1 MSRRV
6 VLAAVASLGA
16 VTLSAAGDRSIA
28 AGFQRVWERIS
39 AASGASVAAASPAVF
54 PAIAVT
60 NSANLPVL
68 LAAPDPDDDSAMLG
82 WSDKGGLL
90 DPSHIKGLAYV
101 NTEGAGMLAV
111 MNTQGTSAFGI
122 CGNHGYTTLANS
134 ADVAEAFA
142 VPSGPVP
149 PGAVLVL
156 DPDNPGTLRLATQP
170 YDHRVAG
177 VAAGAHGVN
186 PGITLRGHASLENKT
201 SLTLSGTAYALATA
215 ANGSIH
221 VGDLLTTSS
230 VPGHAMKATDAVASQ
245 GAILGKAMQDLKGDA
260 GAILILASLQ

>member
-6 VLAAVASLGA
+6 VLAVGASLCA

-28 AGFQRVWERIS
+28 SGFQRVWERIS
-39 AASGASVAAASPAVF
+39 AASGAVQAAASPVVF
-54 PAIAVT
+54 PGIAVT
-60 NSANLPVL
+60 NSASLPVF
-68 LAAPDPDDDSAMLG
+68 LAAPDPADDSGMLG

-90 DPSHIKGLAYV
+90 DQSHIKGLAYV
-101 NTEGAGMLAV
+101 NGEGAGMLAV
-111 MNTQGTSAFGI
+111 MNTGGTSAFGI
-122 CGNHGYTTLANS
+122 CGNHGFTTVAAN

-170 YDHRVAG
+170 YDHGVAG
-177 VAAGAHGVN
+177 VAAGAQGVS
-186 PGITLRGHASLENKT
+186 PGITLRGHANLKNKT

-215 ANGSIH
+215 ANGSIR

-230 VPGHAMKATDAVASQ
+230 VPGHAMKATDAKASR
-245 GAILGKAMQDLKGDA
+245 GAILGKAMQDLRGDT